1 MKIISSQYN
10 AIYTIHHKESTY
22 IRQFSKFADIKIPD
36 EIIWYESIN
45 GDALVVENDSIVQD
59 LEDFFIQIM
68 E

>member
-36 EIIWYESIN
+36 EIIWYESLN
-45 GDALVVENDSIVQD
+45 GDASLIENVNIIQD
-59 LEDFFIQIM
+59 LEDLFIQIM